1 MKPIRIASRP
11 SKLAL
16 AQTHMTRDT
25 LLGLCPDCDISVV
38 PISTTG
44 DTDTSDFLYK
54 SQSQGLFTSE
64 VEAALLDGRADMAVH
79 SLKDLPTQGPA
90 ELIVAA
96 MPKRE
101 SPSDVLITT
110 EPLSDLKDLPTGASV
125 GTSSLR
131 RIAQIKRARPDL
143 NCVPL
148 RGNVETRLAK
158 VARGEV
164 DAAVMAHAGLNRLGL
179 SDHISAVLPLQAFL
193 PAPAQGALAIQAR
206 KDLPELVALI
216 ARLDDPNTRLCVE
229 TERLILS
236 AMHGGC
242 SIPLGV
248 HASVQEGQITVSAMI
263 GDTLG
268 QTCIQRTQT
277 VPLDQAFKCAEAMA
291 IDLLDAGGREIL
303 EAIRADKEA

>member
-16 AQTHMTRDT
+16 AQTHMTRDA
-25 LLGLCPDCDISVV
+25 LLALCPDCDITVV

-44 DTDTSDFLYK
+44 DRDKSEFLYK

-79 SLKDLPTQGPA
+79 SLKDLPTQGPD

-96 MPKRE
+96 MPRRE
-101 SPSDVLITT
+101 SPEDVLITAYD
-110 EPLSDLKDLPTGASV
+110 LSDIQGLPSGASV

-131 RIAQIKRARPDL
+131 RIAQIKQARPDL

-148 RGNVETRLAK
+148 RGNVETRLTK
-158 VARGEV
+158 VADRQV

-179 SDHISAVLPLQAFL
+179 SDHIAAVLPLASFL

-216 ARLDDPNTRLCVE
+216 AGLDDPDTRLCVE
-229 TERLILS
+229 TERLILA

-248 HASVQEGQITVSAMI
+248 HASVQDNQITVAAMI
-263 GDTLG
+263 GDTEG
-268 QTCIQRTQT
+268 RTNIQRTRT
-277 VPLDQAFKCAEAMA
+277 VPVDEAFKCAEAMA
-291 IDLLDAGGREIL
+291 QELLDAGGRDIL
-303 EAIRADKEA
+303 EAIRAEKDA

>member
-1 MKPIRIASRP
+1 MEPIRIASRP

-16 AQTHMTRDT
+16 AQTHMTRDA
-25 LLGLCPDCDISVV
+25 LLALCPEADISVV

-44 DTDTSDFLYK
+44 DRDKSEFLYK

-79 SLKDLPTQGPA
+79 SLKDLPTQGPQ

-96 MPKRE
+96 MPTRE
-101 SPSDVLITT
+101 SPRDVLVTARQVSQIQ
-110 EPLSDLKDLPTGASV
+110 DLPLGASV

-131 RIAQIKRARPDL
+131 RISQIKHARPDL
-143 NCVPL
+143 HCVPL

-158 VARGEV
+158 VAKGQV
-164 DAAVMAHAGLNRLGL
+164 DAAIMAHAGLNRLGL
-179 SDHISAVLPLQAFL
+179 SDHIAAVLPLESFL
-193 PAPAQGALAIQAR
+193 PAPGQGALAIQAR

-216 ARLDDPNTRLCVE
+216 ARLDDPDTRLCVE
-229 TERLILS
+229 TERLILA

-248 HASVQEGQITVSAMI
+248 HASIEGDFITLQAMF
-263 GDTLG
+263 GDPQGLIH
-268 QTCIQRTQT
+268 IQRTRT

-291 IDLLDAGGREIL
+291 LDLLNAGAKEVL
-303 EAIRADKEA
+303 EAIRAEKEE

>member
-16 AQTHMTRDT
+16 AQTHITRDA
-25 LLGLCPDCDISVV
+25 LLALDPEADISVV

-44 DTDTSDFLYK
+44 DKNTSDFLYQ
-54 SQSQGLFTSE
+54 SQTQGLFTSE
-64 VEAALLDGRADMAVH
+64 VESALLDGRADMAVH
-79 SLKDLPTQGPA
+79 SLKDLPTQGPDK
-90 ELIVAA
+90 LIVAA

-110 EPLSDLKDLPTGASV
+110 QKTTGLQDLPAGATV

-131 RIAQIKRARPDL
+131 RIAQIKHARPDL

-148 RGNVETRLAK
+148 RGNVESRLAK
-158 VARGEV
+158 VANGDV

-179 SDHISAVLPLQAFL
+179 SAHIAAILPSPAFL
-193 PAPAQGALAIQAR
+193 PAPGQGALAIQAR

-229 TERLILS
+229 TERLILA

-248 HASVQEGQITVSAMI
+248 YASVEADQITIQAMI
-263 GDTLG
+263 GDPQG
-268 QTCIQRTQT
+268 QTHIQRAQT
-277 VPLDQAFKCAEAMA
+277 VSVPDAFKCAEAMA
-291 IDLLDAGGREIL
+291 LDLLDAGGRDIL
-303 EAIRADKEA
+303 EAIRAEKEK